1 MYVPGER
8 KVNLYFCP
16 DDKNPD
22 EKVLSDE
29 DTVCDDESLFIHKT
43 VEPTIIF
50 NDSFPNLKLAGSEVY
65 IEGLQFASKRVA
77 TAELMQ
83 IDASDI
89 PFSDEFDVVGI
100 FDVLEHIEQDQ
111 SILDQLYK
119 TVSPGGGLIITV
131 PQHQFLW
138 SYQDVAASH
147 VRRYSSFELEHKVKE
162 SGFEIITMTSFVSLL
177 LPLMMAMRFA
187 IRGHQIDFD
196 PQGELKINSTL
207 NSLLAFY
214 HFCFKLFCFV

>member
-1 MYVPGER
+1 M
-8 KVNLYFCP
+8 KKYFGGAKDFFEVGCGTGF
-16 DDKNPD
+16 
-22 EKVLSDE
+22 VLAG
-29 DTVCDDESLFIHKT
+29 LQRA
-43 VEPTIIF
+43 
-50 NDSFPNLKLAGSEVY
+50 FPNLKLAGSEVY

-162 SGFEIITMTSFVSLL
+162 SGFKIITMTSFVSLL
-177 LPLMMAMRFA
+177 LPLMMVMRFA

-207 NSLLAFY
+207 NSLLASIMSLEVGLIRLGVRFPLGGSLLLIA
-214 HFCFKLFCFV
+214 KKP